1 MASAK
6 SDDAVQRLI
15 RACYA
20 AGDDL
25 GSLREG
31 LLHSLNRIVP
41 FDASFMASADPGT
54 LLFTRALA
62 DDDLVTSA
70 PQFLDNEFSVVPD
83 VNRFA
88 GLALA
93 ADPVASLDV
102 ATSGDRSASA
112 RWRDIM
118 SPIGMGDELRVA
130 MRVDKTTWGYL
141 CLHRSGPLGFSATEM
156 AVLRIM
162 APHAGEALRRG
173 ATAAITNSDGST
185 ATEGTESV
193 ILAENGIVLAV
204 AGEFVSLD
212 GKPLQIGERLPI
224 PLAAVARRLEAIE
237 SSEGGAGTLP
247 PAAIR
252 ITARSGTLV
261 TVHASRL
268 RYSSGNGPVVL
279 TVVAADAAERSSFL
293 LAVHG
298 LTPAQCRV
306 AMLVLQ
312 GRTTAQI
319 VANLSISPHT
329 VQDHLKAV
337 FDKVGVRSR
346 RELVSAMMNPSH

>member
-1 MASAK
+1 M
-6 SDDAVQRLI
+6 
-15 RACYA
+15 
-20 AGDDL
+20 
-25 GSLREG
+25 
-31 LLHSLNRIVP
+31 HSLNLVVP
-41 FDASFMASADPGT
+41 FEVSFMASADPGT

-62 DDDLVTSA
+62 DNALVTSA
-70 PQFLDNEFSVVPD
+70 PQFLDNEFGVVPD

-88 GLALA
+88 GLAQGV
-93 ADPVASLDV
+93 DPVASLDD
-102 ATSGDRSASA
+102 ATSGDRTVSP

-130 MRVDKTTWGYL
+130 MRVDRTTWGYL

-156 AVLRIM
+156 AVLRFM

-173 ATAAITNSDGST
+173 ATATSENSDGVT

-204 AGEFVSLD
+204 AGEFVGLED
-212 GKPLQIGERLPI
+212 EPLQIGQRLPI

-237 SSEGGAGTLP
+237 SSDGGAGTLP

-252 ITARSGTLV
+252 MTARSGALV

-268 RYSSGNGPVVL
+268 RYSSGDGPVVL
-279 TVVAADAAERSSFL
+279 TVVAADAVERSSFL

-306 AMLVLQ
+306 AVLVLQ

-319 VANLSISPHT
+319 VENLSISPHT

-346 RELVSAMMNPSH
+346 RELVSAMMNPSQ